1 MENNDSIHE
10 NDVEEDNTLMYIYEW
25 VDSIPLSRQKK
36 NIARDFNDG
45 VLLAEMIKYHYP
57 KLVDLHNYPSSNSTE
72 MKMSNWNTLN
82 HKVLKKLGLKITKDE
97 INNVVNSKAGA
108 IELLLSK
115 VYKAIHGLPQ
125 EGKEENKEIV
135 SNQREG
141 DVKDAEETKI
151 QELII
156 EKDQEIM
163 NLKDKIELLEKEINE
178 ANENQAMLE
187 NKVQK
192 LNDLIRKN
200 SIDIDS

>member
-1 MENNDSIHE
+1 
-10 NDVEEDNTLMYIYEW
+10 
-25 VDSIPLSRQKK
+25 
-36 NIARDFNDG
+36 
-45 VLLAEMIKYHYP
+45 MIKYHYP
-57 KLVDLHNYPSSNSTE
+57 KLVDLHNYQSSSSTE

-82 HKVLKKLGLKITKDE
+82 HKVLKKLGLKIIKDE
-97 INNVVNSKAGA
+97 IVNRKAGA

-125 EGKEENKEIV
+125 EAKEENKEIV
-135 SNQREG
+135 HEG
-141 DVKDAEETKI
+141 EVKDIEEAKI

-163 NLKDKIELLEKEINE
+163 NLKDKIELLETEINE

-187 NKVQK
+187 NRVQQ

>member
-1 MENNDSIHE
+1 M
-10 NDVEEDNTLMYIYEW
+10 
-25 VDSIPLSRQKK
+25 
-36 NIARDFNDG
+36 
-45 VLLAEMIKYHYP
+45 
-57 KLVDLHNYPSSNSTE
+57 
-72 MKMSNWNTLN
+72 
-82 HKVLKKLGLKITKDE
+82 
-97 INNVVNSKAGA
+97 NSKAGA

-125 EGKEENKEIV
+125 EAKEENKEFV

-141 DVKDAEETKI
+141 DVKDADETKI

-187 NKVQK
+187 NKVQQ

>member
-1 MENNDSIHE
+1 M
-10 NDVEEDNTLMYIYEW
+10 
-25 VDSIPLSRQKK
+25 
-36 NIARDFNDG
+36 
-45 VLLAEMIKYHYP
+45 
-57 KLVDLHNYPSSNSTE
+57 
-72 MKMSNWNTLN
+72 N
-82 HKVLKKLGLKITKDE
+82 HKVLKKLGLKITKEE

-125 EGKEENKEIV
+125 EAKEENKEFV

-141 DVKDAEETKI
+141 DVKDADETKI

-187 NKVQK
+187 NKVQQ

>member
-1 MENNDSIHE
+1 M
-10 NDVEEDNTLMYIYEW
+10 
-25 VDSIPLSRQKK
+25 
-36 NIARDFNDG
+36 
-45 VLLAEMIKYHYP
+45 
-57 KLVDLHNYPSSNSTE
+57 
-72 MKMSNWNTLN
+72 N
-82 HKVLKKLGLKITKDE
+82 HKVLKKLGLKITKEE

-125 EGKEENKEIV
+125 EAKEENKEIV

-141 DVKDAEETKI
+141 DVKDADETKI

-187 NKVQK
+187 NKVQQ

>member
-1 MENNDSIHE
+1 
-10 NDVEEDNTLMYIYEW
+10 
-25 VDSIPLSRQKK
+25 
-36 NIARDFNDG
+36 
-45 VLLAEMIKYHYP
+45 
-57 KLVDLHNYPSSNSTE
+57 
-72 MKMSNWNTLN
+72 MSNWNTLN
-82 HKVLKKLGLKITKDE
+82 HKVLKKLGLKITKEE

-125 EGKEENKEIV
+125 EAKEENKEIV

-156 EKDQEIM
+156 KKDQEIM

-187 NKVQK
+187 NKVQQ

>member
-25 VDSIPLSRQKK
+25 VDSVPLSRQKK

-57 KLVDLHNYPSSNSTE
+57 KLVDLHNYPSSSSTE

-125 EGKEENKEIV
+125 EAKEENKEIV
-135 SNQREG
+135 HEG
-141 DVKDAEETKI
+141 EVKDIEEAKI

-187 NKVQK
+187 NRVQQ